1 MFLPV
6 LNYSYFMKKT
16 LSIIAAGLLLAG
28 CSNTIEASPAPTST
42 SPMTVDLLH
51 WSKVTDFRTVLS
63 KSGVQC
69 TDSKFGTNEE
79 KGWDYLRCETNTD
92 SITAIMHD
100 DPESYISSQYEENIN
115 ADIFTFVY
123 GENWVASCMGDLPE
137 PCWDVLAGVTGST
150 LTNDKKAW
158 ISMGN
163 NEVREIPKPA

>member
-1 MFLPV
+1 
-6 LNYSYFMKKT
+6 MKKT